1 MAATVIINEWN
12 GSVGTQSA
20 TNKAGSTVKFK
31 SADNAFVNTDNPLV
45 KPNAGVYRSYE
56 KWLRC
61 YISDLGDSES
71 ISNLEVF
78 TTGTANTGISIWAG
92 KFATYCNAEG
102 DAEADPHAP
111 RPGGYSQ
118 ANALPQPKTNLF
130 LATSGSPIVLGE
142 GPFTENEDDGDI
154 VEAGIA
160 DYLVLQMEV
169 LPSASIGATRS
180 YQVIVRYDEE

>member
-1 MAATVIINEWN
+1 
-12 GSVGTQSA
+12 
-20 TNKAGSTVKFK
+20 
-31 SADNAFVNTDNPLV
+31 
-45 KPNAGVYRSYE
+45 
-56 KWLRC
+56 
-61 YISDLGDSES
+61 
-71 ISNLEVF
+71 
-78 TTGTANTGISIWAG
+78 
-92 KFATYCNAEG
+92 
-102 DAEADPHAP
+102 
-111 RPGGYSQ
+111 
-118 ANALPQPKTNLF
+118 LF